1 MILRILDWLYCWTA
15 TFCLCMVRGIAP
27 TRPSCHW
34 MCGQTIVSILVRL
47 VFWLEKCWVKD
58 VCFFGT
64 KPWVFQ
70 KNMTGN
76 HEFPA
81 WWSSYVLFVLLGSR
95 LLFQGYPNTWILF
108 TNISIYVHCF
118 FRQVLTICNLSCFNS
133 HFFFYFSSISTV
145 SPPWKH
151 VGWGP
156 KFLRWI
162 SVLTSKITQQRETF
176 RTWIFSY

>member
-1 MILRILDWLYCWTA
+1 MAILYNYIYRIIQHILLYTVYNIEREEQKQKKHTFVGWVRMILRILDWLYCWTA

-47 VFWLEKCWVKD
+47 VFCWEKCWVKD

-133 HFFFYFSSISTV
+133 HFF
-145 SPPWKH
+145 
-151 VGWGP
+151 
-156 KFLRWI
+156 
-162 SVLTSKITQQRETF
+162 
-176 RTWIFSY
+176 